1 MLNAWT
7 QSDALLER
15 LETPFHVAD
24 ALERNYFI
32 ELPIDVAHAVAAGEL
47 PRYHE
52 DPFDRILVAQART
65 RVDDRRRRRDVS
77 ERWPRRSSTSPLRG
91 LTG

>member
-1 MLNAWT
+1 MDAV
-7 QSDALLER
+7 DALLER
-15 LETPFHVAD
+15 LEAPLDIAD

-47 PRYHE
+47 PRHHD

-65 RVDDRRRRRDVS
+65 
-77 ERWPRRSSTSPLRG
+77 EG
-91 LTG
+91 LTIVADDGHL